1 MTKYKVEH
9 DGRSWAVFK
18 QERLPGPT
26 PFMTW
31 KLLNCF
37 NASRFTV
44 GGKTFEAELFKIG
57 PTFQT
62 RRWKWNSIGFW
73 IVFMRP
79 IKQGD

>member
-1 MTKYKVEH
+1 MAKYKVEH

-37 NASRFTV
+37 N
-44 GGKTFEAELFKIG
+44 
-57 PTFQT
+57 T
-62 RRWKWNSIGFW
+62 RKDAVAWVESVTGSEYEIDVRAKNCRKG
-73 IVFMRP
+73 
-79 IKQGD
+79 